1 MFLAAAISWIKK
13 TCRRIT
19 AARMSPIS
27 RQDNNLD
34 CIATQRRGQVVSQTG
49 QSGACEAYEARIIT
63 ALSVRGKECDR
74 FPMASQL
81 HFRVKALKARS
92 VQARKL

>member
-1 MFLAAAISWIKK
+1 MFLAAAIGWIKK
-13 TCRRIT
+13 TCRRIKSGPHVADLT
-19 AARMSPIS
+19 TT
-27 RQDNNLD
+27 NNLH

-49 QSGACEAYEARIIT
+49 QSGACEPYEARIIT